1 MIIVILGTI
10 FEFTY
15 SFNLSLFIMFDKQQR
30 KLKRS
35 GKLISVLSKYG
46 FKDLLARMNG
56 DKKTDENN
64 IATDESL
71 STETVYVRIRLAL
84 EELGPTFV
92 KLGQTFSNRE
102 DLFPLEFIQELQK
115 LQDRV
120 EVVDMNVNEILENE
134 FNITVSDYFQEIS
147 PTPIATAS
155 IAQVYKGILKNGDE
169 VILKIKKP
177 NVQAVIED
185 DLLLIKD
192 IVKLISTYS
201 EMGSKLNLK
210 QAISTFEKSLLEEV
224 SMVNESNNIKQF
236 ALNFK
241 DNKET
246 YVPKVYDEFSN
257 NDILC
262 MEFVDGIKIT
272 DKAQLD
278 LHNLD
283 SVKISEIG
291 LRLFISQI
299 LDYGFFH
306 ADPHAGNILIKKD
319 GKVVFIDFGAV
330 GKIQPNDKEILESLI
345 VAFVAKNPNKIV
357 RSLKKMAI
365 NYDIPDDKRF
375 ENDVDEVLNF
385 IHSTSLKNIDTYV
398 IIEKMKDVLKENH
411 IEMPGYFYLLFKGI
425 GLIEGVGRTINPEL
439 DIVKS
444 LLPYTKKM
452 FAKKVDP
459 KKFLKNGISKV
470 INFTESIDEIPKELR
485 SVLQK
490 LDDNK
495 FTISSEIKNIEKTNQ
510 IIKSSI
516 INLILTMILGANMI
530 CTAIVFVSETPPRV
544 GEMSLLAILGFIF
557 SVLLMIVLLL
567 RVTRK

>member
-1 MIIVILGTI
+1 
-10 FEFTY
+10 
-15 SFNLSLFIMFDKQQR
+15 MFDKQQR

-56 DKKTDENN
+56 ENH
-64 IATDESL
+64 TSTEDDSL
-71 STETVYVRIRLAL
+71 SKETVYVRIRLAL

-102 DLFPLEFIQELQK
+102 DLFPIEFIQELQK

-120 EVVDMNVNEILENE
+120 EVVDMNVYDILENE
-134 FNITVSDYFQEIS
+134 FNISVSDYFQEIS

-192 IVKLISTYS
+192 IVKLISNYS
-201 EMGSKLNLK
+201 EIASKLNLK

-246 YVPKVYDEFSN
+246 YVPKVYDDFSN

-272 DKAQLD
+272 DKAQLN

-425 GLIEGVGRTINPEL
+425 GLIEGVGRTINPDL

-459 KKFLKNGISKV
+459 KKLFKNGISKV
-470 INFTESIDEIPKELR
+470 MNFTESIDEIPKELR

-530 CTAIVFVSETPPRV
+530 STAIIFVSETPPSV
-544 GEMSLLAILGFIF
+544 GELSLLAIFGIAF
-557 SVLLMIVLLL
+557 SVVLMIILLL
-567 RVTRK
+567 RLSRK